1 MIRLVIVDDHPV
13 VVSGLV
19 SSLVTEPDMLVVGT
33 ARSLAEARQCI
44 AEADPDVVL
53 VDIRLP
59 DGRGLEL
66 LEGGR
71 PGGRPAWIVLS
82 SFEDGQYVSA
92 AIDLGASGYVS
103 KTAPIGQLLAIIRT
117 AATGGLAFE
126 ARYLELA
133 GRARAWRITPR
144 ERDILRALVAGRS
157 NDEIGL
163 DLGLARKTV
172 EGYLRHLFRR
182 LGVGSRTE
190 LAITAVREGLVE
202 APPARPDDGD
212 ASSRRGG

>member
-1 MIRLVIVDDHPV
+1 MIHLVIVDDHPV

-19 SSLVTEPDMLVVGT
+19 SSLVTEPDILVVGT

-71 PGGRPAWIVLS
+71 AGGRPAWIVLS
-82 SFEDGQYVSA
+82 SFDDGQYVSA

-103 KTAPIGQLLAIIRT
+103 KTAPIGQLLAAIRT
-117 AATGGLAFE
+117 AAAGGLAFE
-126 ARYLELA
+126 ARHLELA

-144 ERDILRALVAGRS
+144 EREILGALVAGRS

-163 DLGLARKTV
+163 DLRLSRKTV
-172 EGYLRHLFRR
+172 EGYLVRLFRR
-182 LGVGSRTE
+182 LDVSSRTE

-202 APPARPDDGD
+202 APPARPDGGD
-212 ASSRRGG
+212 PWGRRDR